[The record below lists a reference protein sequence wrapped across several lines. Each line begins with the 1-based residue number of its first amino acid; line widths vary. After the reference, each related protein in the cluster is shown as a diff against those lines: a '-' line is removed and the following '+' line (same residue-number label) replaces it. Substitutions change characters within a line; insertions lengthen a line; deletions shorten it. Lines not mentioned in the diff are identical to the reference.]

1 MKHWNTYN
9 VSWWTLKKREKKKRM
24 KIRNKMQIEHL
35 IPKTRNYD
43 EKYECTENTGVRFRR
58 FISSSSGRPLQDLE
72 TGLLYTLDS
81 FQVSLTR
88 ADLDRPDLGLL
99 LPAITLC

>member
-1 MKHWNTYN
+1 
-9 VSWWTLKKREKKKRM
+9 
-24 KIRNKMQIEHL
+24 MQIEDL
-35 IPKTRNYD
+35 IPKTTNYD

-88 ADLDRPDLGLL
+88 ADLQRPDLGFDRDNTMLNSL
-99 LPAITLC
+99 KTSDWV